1 MLSRNKRENEFLYLD
16 TNIFGILIQKT
27 HLIPYLKRFL
37 SEHRLDIALSAIQ
50 AAELSDVIT
59 RMDFELQQLLKE
71 LPARIIKSVETIILE
86 EINSYP
92 NERKESLTH
101 PNFRDQAKELF
112 ILLMKSRDMKE
123 TRLVQKNYADKVPT
137 VFYDRRDNFVVD
149 FTRSITKQ
157 ADTYAFANTI
167 DKLVRHYPN
176 TARRIITKDEPVQVD
191 VLKSFQIR
199 GYVVFYKYYVN
210 EEDPDTHDHAD
221 LFHISYLPYCKF
233 AIIEQKMCAIVNRI
247 QQNNHKFTEV
257 TVRDNR
263 WLETTLPRIYDGV
276 GEVNA

>member
-1 MLSRNKRENEFLYLD
+1 MSSDKRENEFLYLD
-16 TNIFGILIQKT
+16 TNIFGILVKKT
-27 HLIPYLKRFL
+27 HLIPYLKCFL
-37 SEHRLDIALSAIQ
+37 SEKRLVIALSEIQ

-59 RMDFELQQLLKE
+59 RMDSKLQQLLNE
-71 LPARIIKSVETIILE
+71 LPARIIKTVETIDLE

-101 PNFRDQAKELF
+101 PSFRDQSKELY
-112 ILLMKSRDMKE
+112 ISLIKSRGIKE
-123 TRLVQKNYADKVPT
+123 ARLIQKNYADKVPN

-149 FTRSITKQ
+149 FNRSVTEQ
-157 ADTYAFANTI
+157 ADTYAFANTL
-167 DKLVRHYPN
+167 DKLVRNYPN
-176 TARRIITKDEPVQVD
+176 AARRIITKDGPVQVD

-210 EEDPDTHDHAD
+210 EEEPDTHDHAD

-247 QQNNHKFTEV
+247 QKNNHKFNEV

-263 WLETTLPRIYDGV
+263 WLEKTLPRIYDSV
-276 GEVNA
+276 G